1 MHKLRQ
7 DKKHVRYQGQFDV
20 QVNLAMG
27 IKQKFVT
34 KIMFM
39 FNYCDD
45 IWLKSLEASAKEMTK
60 ST

>member
-1 MHKLRQ
+1 M
-7 DKKHVRYQGQFDV
+7 RYQGQFDV

-45 IWLKSLEASAKEMTK
+45 IWLKSLDASAKEMTK